1 MTRTTHVVAALALS
15 LVSLAALA
23 DIPGPGPRTRPPGP
37 PREPVA
43 AAPTVQVRVTDA
55 KDNIVRLRV
64 PRGMVGGGAAAAAPA
79 PRSEALPTIVI
90 GTALAAAVTLGGL
103 RLVSRRR
110 VSGGALAVV
119 LGAGAVVAAAS
130 VVWANAAPP
139 RNRVVEPVKAP
150 PVAGAFPVVVEIAD
164 GGELELTLTAEQLA
178 KITPKK

>member
-1 MTRTTHVVAALALS
+1 MLRMNRVMAVVALS
-15 LVSLAALA
+15 VMSVGALA

-55 KDNIVRLRV
+55 KDNVVRLRV
-64 PRGMVGGGAAAAAPA
+64 PRGMIGGGAAAAAPA

-110 VSGGALAVV
+110 VSGGALAIV
-119 LGAGAVVAAAS
+119 LSAGAVVAAAS
-130 VVWANAAPP
+130 MVWANAAPP
-139 RNRVVEPVKAP
+139 RNRVIEPVKAP
-150 PVAGAFPVVVEIAD
+150 PVAGAFPVVVEVVD
-164 GGELELTLTAEQLA
+164 GGEMELTLTAEQLA